1 MFPIIAARMMVT
13 QGYLKET
20 NVQHGFGSTVDL
32 SKKGSQWLGKAK
44 HTSTAKMMV
53 LPNSELL
60 HEEKSSQKL
69 RSSDLVISA
78 GAGPGVTPAGPA
90 K

>member
-1 MFPIIAARMMVT
+1 MSISLIAARIMVM

-20 NVQHGFGSTVDL
+20 NVQGGFGSTVDL
-32 SKKGSQWLGKAK
+32 SKKGSQWFGKAK
-44 HTSTAKMMV
+44 HSSTMKMMIV
-53 LPNSELL
+53 PNAELL
-60 HEEKSSQKL
+60 HEEKSSQKM

-78 GAGPGVTPAGPA
+78 GAPATPA